1 MGGGGAPHK
10 SMRECLRLS
19 VDNGQWMIG
28 DCQPN
33 SQSLGYQF
41 LALLNTKSVYIT
53 RKYVIMF
60 LSECMDKL
68 HQLNIS
74 ILAHGFIFRTGYF
87 PWKLFWNYWLQH
99 QKMVKFY
106 SHVYFPLRIGISIW
120 FVKLWIFFFFENQT
134 KLKKKV
140 KPAFLFDFSKWLLSS
155 YFPEALLILSSLHNA
170 LILLSL
176 LF

>member
-1 MGGGGAPHK
+1 
-10 SMRECLRLS
+10 
-19 VDNGQWMIG
+19 MIG

-120 FVKLWIFFFFENQT
+120 FVKLWIFFFLKIKPNWKKSKTSIFVWFFKMT
-134 KLKKKV
+134 PFKLF
-140 KPAFLFDFSKWLLSS
+140 PRSPFDTFIFAQCLNTPVFIVLMSDQFASKLPL
-155 YFPEALLILSSLHNA
+155 YCIC
-170 LILLSL
+170 
-176 LF
+176 